1 MMKQMSKCTT
11 TIFASILIALC
22 LTSCT
27 PEKVV
32 EVVREVET
40 VREVVI
46 REEPREN
53 IILEDE
59 LVAMMND
66 HFYGINSLIQRF
78 ETNREVAAMAE
89 NVAKMNGIR
98 TAIRGGAHLDTVSD
112 ELSQELVKN
121 GDTNAYY
128 VSYFKNVAY
137 ESEYFESIK
146 RRLILE
152 EINDHVALLEPP
164 ECTFESA
171 KVQVGFAS
179 VQIDEMTYGIIVFQ
193 IPTVRPAEA
202 ETTGIFLHSD
212 IQNVPVQF

>member
-78 ETNREVAAMAE
+78 KTNREVAAMAE

-137 ESEYFESIK
+137 ESEYYESIK

-202 ETTGIFLHSD
+202 ETTGMFS
-212 IQNVPVQF
+212 

>member
-152 EINDHVALLEPP
+152 EINDHVVLLEPT
-164 ECTFESA
+164 ECTFGSA

-193 IPTVRPAEA
+193 IPTV
-202 ETTGIFLHSD
+202 
-212 IQNVPVQF
+212 

>member
-78 ETNREVAAMAE
+78 ETSREVAAMAE

-98 TAIRGGAHLDTVSD
+98 TAIRGGAHLDTVSE

-137 ESEYFESIK
+137 ESEYYESIK

-152 EINDHVALLEPP
+152 EINDHVAQLEPT

-202 ETTGIFLHSD
+202 ETTGMFS
-212 IQNVPVQF
+212 

>member
-1 MMKQMSKCTT
+1 MSKCTT
-11 TIFASILIALC
+11 TIFASSLIALC

-152 EINDHVALLEPP
+152 EINDQVVQLEPT

-202 ETTGIFLHSD
+202 ETTGMFS
-212 IQNVPVQF
+212 

>member
-1 MMKQMSKCTT
+1 MSKCTT
-11 TIFASILIALC
+11 TIFASSLIALC

-202 ETTGIFLHSD
+202 ETIGMFS
-212 IQNVPVQF
+212 

>member
-1 MMKQMSKCTT
+1 M
-11 TIFASILIALC
+11 
-22 LTSCT
+22 
-27 PEKVV
+27 
-32 EVVREVET
+32 
-40 VREVVI
+40 
-46 REEPREN
+46 
-53 IILEDE
+53 
-59 LVAMMND
+59 
-66 HFYGINSLIQRF
+66 
-78 ETNREVAAMAE
+78 
-89 NVAKMNGIR
+89 
-98 TAIRGGAHLDTVSD
+98 DTVSD
-112 ELSQELVKN
+112 ELSQELMKN

-152 EINDHVALLEPP
+152 EINDHAALLEPP

-202 ETTGIFLHSD
+202 ETTGMFS
-212 IQNVPVQF
+212 

>member
-1 MMKQMSKCTT
+1 MKQMSKCTAVF
-11 TIFASILIALC
+11 FASILIALC

-46 REEPREN
+46 REEPRADV
-53 IILEDE
+53 ILEDE

-66 HFYGINSLIQRF
+66 HLYEINSLIQRF

-89 NVAKMNGIR
+89 NVAKMNGVR
-98 TAIRGGAHLDTVSD
+98 TAIRGGAHLDTMSN

-121 GDTNAYY
+121 GDTSVYY
-128 VSYFKNVAY
+128 VSYFRNISY
-137 ESEYFESIK
+137 ESKYYESMK
-146 RRLILE
+146 EQLILQEIEVNAASTE
-152 EINDHVALLEPP
+152 EAEARFEP
-164 ECTFESA
+164 T

-202 ETTGIFLHSD
+202 EMTGMFS
-212 IQNVPVQF
+212 

>member
-1 MMKQMSKCTT
+1 MD
-11 TIFASILIALC
+11 
-22 LTSCT
+22 
-27 PEKVV
+27 
-32 EVVREVET
+32 REVET

-128 VSYFKNVAY
+128 VSYFKNVA
-137 ESEYFESIK
+137 
-146 RRLILE
+146 
-152 EINDHVALLEPP
+152 
-164 ECTFESA
+164 FESA

-193 IPTVRPAEA
+193 IPTV
-202 ETTGIFLHSD
+202 
-212 IQNVPVQF
+212 

>member
-1 MMKQMSKCTT
+1 MKQMSKCTAVF
-11 TIFASILIALC
+11 FASILIALC

-46 REEPREN
+46 REEPRADV
-53 IILEDE
+53 ILEDE

-66 HFYGINSLIQRF
+66 HLYEINSLIQRF

-89 NVAKMNGIR
+89 NVAKMNGVR
-98 TAIRGGAHLDTVSD
+98 TAIRGGAHLDTVSN

-121 GDTNAYY
+121 GDMSVYY
-128 VSYFKNVAY
+128 VSYFRNISY
-137 ESEYFESIK
+137 ESKYYESMK
-146 RRLILE
+146 NQLILQEIEANAASTE
-152 EINDHVALLEPP
+152 EAEPR
-164 ECTFESA
+164 FEPT

-179 VQIDEMTYGIIVFQ
+179 VQIDEMTYGIVVFQ

-202 ETTGIFLHSD
+202 EMTGMFS
-212 IQNVPVQF
+212 

>member
-202 ETTGIFLHSD
+202 ETISMFS
-212 IQNVPVQF
+212 

>member
-11 TIFASILIALC
+11 TIFASSLIALC

-89 NVAKMNGIR
+89 NVARMNGIR

-202 ETTGIFLHSD
+202 ETTGMFS
-212 IQNVPVQF
+212 

>member
-98 TAIRGGAHLDTVSD
+98 TAIRGGAHLDTVSE

-193 IPTVRPAEA
+193 IPTV
-202 ETTGIFLHSD
+202 
-212 IQNVPVQF
+212 

>member
-1 MMKQMSKCTT
+1 MSKCTT
-11 TIFASILIALC
+11 TIFASSLIALC

-98 TAIRGGAHLDTVSD
+98 TAIRGGARLDTVSD

-121 GDTNAYY
+121 GDANAYY

-137 ESEYFESIK
+137 ESEYYESIK

-152 EINDHVALLEPP
+152 EINDHVVQLEPT

-171 KVQVGFAS
+171 KVQVGFVS

-202 ETTGIFLHSD
+202 ETIGMFS
-212 IQNVPVQF
+212 

>member
-78 ETNREVAAMAE
+78 EKNREVAAMAE

-137 ESEYFESIK
+137 ESEYYESIK

-202 ETTGIFLHSD
+202 ETIGMFS
-212 IQNVPVQF
+212 

>member
-1 MMKQMSKCTT
+1 MSKCTT
-11 TIFASILIALC
+11 TIFASSLIALC

-32 EVVREVET
+32 EVDREVET

-121 GDTNAYY
+121 GDANAYY

-137 ESEYFESIK
+137 ESEYYESIK

-152 EINDHVALLEPP
+152 EINDHVVQLEPT

-171 KVQVGFAS
+171 KVQVGFVS
-179 VQIDEMTYGIIVFQ
+179 VQIDEMTYGIIVFH

-202 ETTGIFLHSD
+202 ETIGMFS
-212 IQNVPVQF
+212 

>member
-1 MMKQMSKCTT
+1 MSKCTT
-11 TIFASILIALC
+11 TIFASSLIALC

-32 EVVREVET
+32 EVVQEVET

-193 IPTVRPAEA
+193 IPTV
-202 ETTGIFLHSD
+202 
-212 IQNVPVQF
+212 

>member
-11 TIFASILIALC
+11 TIFASSLIALC

-137 ESEYFESIK
+137 ESEYYESIK

-152 EINDHVALLEPP
+152 EINDHVALLEPT
-164 ECTFESA
+164 ECTFGSA

-193 IPTVRPAEA
+193 IPTV
-202 ETTGIFLHSD
+202 
-212 IQNVPVQF
+212 

>member
-1 MMKQMSKCTT
+1 MS
-11 TIFASILIALC
+11 
-22 LTSCT
+22 
-27 PEKVV
+27 E
-32 EVVREVET
+32 
-40 VREVVI
+40 
-46 REEPREN
+46 
-53 IILEDE
+53 
-59 LVAMMND
+59 
-66 HFYGINSLIQRF
+66 
-78 ETNREVAAMAE
+78 
-89 NVAKMNGIR
+89 
-98 TAIRGGAHLDTVSD
+98 

-179 VQIDEMTYGIIVFQ
+179 VDEMTYGIIVFQ

-202 ETTGIFLHSD
+202 ETTGMFS
-212 IQNVPVQF
+212 

>member
-66 HFYGINSLIQRF
+66 HFYGVNSLIQRF

-98 TAIRGGAHLDTVSD
+98 TAIRGGAHLDTVSE

-152 EINDHVALLEPP
+152 EINDHVVLLEPP
-164 ECTFESA
+164 ECTFESE

-193 IPTVRPAEA
+193 IPTV
-202 ETTGIFLHSD
+202 
-212 IQNVPVQF
+212 

>member
-202 ETTGIFLHSD
+202 ETTGMYS
-212 IQNVPVQF
+212 

>member
-1 MMKQMSKCTT
+1 MKQMSKCTAVF
-11 TIFASILIALC
+11 FASILIALC

-46 REEPREN
+46 REEPRADV
-53 IILEDE
+53 ILEDE

-66 HFYGINSLIQRF
+66 HLYEINSLIQRF

-89 NVAKMNGIR
+89 NVAKMNKVQEVIR
-98 TAIRGGAHLDTVSD
+98 NGEYQHLSNIQDA
-112 ELSQELVKN
+112 LKQNLVKS
-121 GDTNAYY
+121 GDTSVYY
-128 VSYFKNVAY
+128 VSYFRNISY
-137 ESEYFESIK
+137 ESKYYESMK
-146 RRLILE
+146 NQLILQEIEANAASTE
-152 EINDHVALLEPP
+152 EAEARFEP
-164 ECTFESA
+164 T

-202 ETTGIFLHSD
+202 EMIGMFS
-212 IQNVPVQF
+212 

>member
-1 MMKQMSKCTT
+1 MSKCTT
-11 TIFASILIALC
+11 TIFASSLIALC

-32 EVVREVET
+32 EVDREVET

-121 GDTNAYY
+121 GDANAYY

-137 ESEYFESIK
+137 ESEYYESIK

-202 ETTGIFLHSD
+202 ETAGMFS
-212 IQNVPVQF
+212 

>member
-1 MMKQMSKCTT
+1 MKQMSKCTAVF
-11 TIFASILIALC
+11 FASILIALC

-46 REEPREN
+46 REEPRADV
-53 IILEDE
+53 ILEDE

-66 HFYGINSLIQRF
+66 HLYEINSLIQRF

-89 NVAKMNGIR
+89 NVAKMNGVR
-98 TAIRGGAHLDTVSD
+98 TAIRGGEHLDTVSS

-121 GDTNAYY
+121 GDTSVYY
-128 VSYFKNVAY
+128 VSYFRNIAY
-137 ESEYFESIK
+137 ESKYYESMK
-146 RRLILE
+146 KQLILQEIEANAASTE
-152 EINDHVALLEPP
+152 EAEARFEP
-164 ECTFESA
+164 T

-179 VQIDEMTYGIIVFQ
+179 VQIDEMTYGIVVFQ

-202 ETTGIFLHSD
+202 EMTDMFS
-212 IQNVPVQF
+212 

>member
-11 TIFASILIALC
+11 TIFVSSLIALC

-137 ESEYFESIK
+137 ESEYYESIK

-152 EINDHVALLEPP
+152 EINDHVVQLEPT

-202 ETTGIFLHSD
+202 ETTGMFS
-212 IQNVPVQF
+212 

>member
-112 ELSQELVKN
+112 ELSQELMKN

-202 ETTGIFLHSD
+202 ETIGMFS
-212 IQNVPVQF
+212 

>member
-1 MMKQMSKCTT
+1 MMKQMSKCTI

-112 ELSQELVKN
+112 ELSQELMKN

-202 ETTGIFLHSD
+202 ETIGMFS
-212 IQNVPVQF
+212 

>member
-1 MMKQMSKCTT
+1 MSKCTT
-11 TIFASILIALC
+11 TIFASSLIALC

-32 EVVREVET
+32 EVDREVET

-202 ETTGIFLHSD
+202 ETIGMFS
-212 IQNVPVQF
+212 

>member
-121 GDTNAYY
+121 GAANAYY

-202 ETTGIFLHSD
+202 ETIGMFS
-212 IQNVPVQF
+212 

>member
-1 MMKQMSKCTT
+1 MKQMSKCTAVF
-11 TIFASILIALC
+11 FASILIALC

-46 REEPREN
+46 REEPRADV
-53 IILEDE
+53 ILEDE

-66 HFYGINSLIQRF
+66 HLYRINSLIQRF

-89 NVAKMNGIR
+89 NVAKMNGVR
-98 TAIRGGAHLDTVSD
+98 TAIRGGAHLDTVSN

-121 GDTNAYY
+121 GDTSVYY
-128 VSYFKNVAY
+128 VSYFRNISY
-137 ESEYFESIK
+137 ESKYYESMK
-146 RRLILE
+146 NQLILQEIEANAASTE
-152 EINDHVALLEPP
+152 EAEPR
-164 ECTFESA
+164 FEPT

-202 ETTGIFLHSD
+202 EMTGMFS
-212 IQNVPVQF
+212 

>member
-1 MMKQMSKCTT
+1 MSKCTT
-11 TIFASILIALC
+11 TIFASSLIALC

-32 EVVREVET
+32 EVDREVET

-98 TAIRGGAHLDTVSD
+98 TAIRGGAHLDTVSE

-137 ESEYFESIK
+137 ESEYYESIK

-152 EINDHVALLEPP
+152 EINDYVVQLEPT

-202 ETTGIFLHSD
+202 ETTGMFS
-212 IQNVPVQF
+212 

>member
-1 MMKQMSKCTT
+1 MKQMSKCTAVF
-11 TIFASILIALC
+11 FASILIALC

-46 REEPREN
+46 REEPRADV
-53 IILEDE
+53 ILEDE

-66 HFYGINSLIQRF
+66 HLYEINSLIQRF

-89 NVAKMNGIR
+89 NVAKMNGVR
-98 TAIRGGAHLDTVSD
+98 TAIRGGEHLDTVSN

-121 GDTNAYY
+121 GDTSVYY
-128 VSYFKNVAY
+128 VSYFRNISY
-137 ESEYFESIK
+137 ESKYYESMK
-146 RRLILE
+146 EQLILQEIEVNAASTE
-152 EINDHVALLEPP
+152 EAEARFEP
-164 ECTFESA
+164 T

-179 VQIDEMTYGIIVFQ
+179 VQIDEMTYGIVVFQ

-202 ETTGIFLHSD
+202 EMTGMFS
-212 IQNVPVQF
+212 

>member
-11 TIFASILIALC
+11 TIFSSILIALC

-98 TAIRGGAHLDTVSD
+98 TAIRGGAHLDTVSE

-152 EINDHVALLEPP
+152 EINDHVVLLEPT
-164 ECTFESA
+164 ECTFGSA

-193 IPTVRPAEA
+193 IPTV
-202 ETTGIFLHSD
+202 
-212 IQNVPVQF
+212 

>member
-98 TAIRGGAHLDTVSD
+98 TAIRGGAHLDTVSE

-137 ESEYFESIK
+137 ESEYYESIK

-202 ETTGIFLHSD
+202 ETTGMFS
-212 IQNVPVQF
+212 

>member
-1 MMKQMSKCTT
+1 MKQMSKCTAVF
-11 TIFASILIALC
+11 FASILIALC

-46 REEPREN
+46 REEPRADV
-53 IILEDE
+53 ILEDE

-66 HFYGINSLIQRF
+66 HLYEINSLIQRF

-89 NVAKMNGIR
+89 NVAKMNGVR
-98 TAIRGGAHLDTVSD
+98 TAIRGGAHLDAVSN

-121 GDTNAYY
+121 GDTSVYY
-128 VSYFKNVAY
+128 VSYFRNISY
-137 ESEYFESIK
+137 ESKYYESMK
-146 RRLILE
+146 EQLILQEIEANAASTE
-152 EINDHVALLEPP
+152 EAEARFEP
-164 ECTFESA
+164 T

-202 ETTGIFLHSD
+202 EMTGMFS
-212 IQNVPVQF
+212 

>member
-1 MMKQMSKCTT
+1 MKQMLKCTA
-11 TIFASILIALC
+11 TIFASILVALC

-152 EINDHVALLEPP
+152 EINDHVVQLEPT

-202 ETTGIFLHSD
+202 ETTGMFS
-212 IQNVPVQF
+212 

>member
-1 MMKQMSKCTT
+1 MKQMLKCTA
-11 TIFASILIALC
+11 TIFASILVALC

-53 IILEDE
+53 IILEEE

-121 GDTNAYY
+121 GDANAYY

-137 ESEYFESIK
+137 ESEYYESIK

-152 EINDHVALLEPP
+152 EINDHVVQLEPT

-193 IPTVRPAEA
+193 ISTVRPAEA
-202 ETTGIFLHSD
+202 ETTGMFS
-212 IQNVPVQF
+212 